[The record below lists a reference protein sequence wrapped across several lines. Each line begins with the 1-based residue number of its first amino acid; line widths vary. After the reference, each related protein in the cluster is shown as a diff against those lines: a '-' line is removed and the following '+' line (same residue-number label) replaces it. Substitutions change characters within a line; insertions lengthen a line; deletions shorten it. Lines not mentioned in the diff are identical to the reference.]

1 MTKMIAAFPLVL
13 GLCLMLSPASAQVTV
28 ELTLEQ
34 EQYLPAESLPV
45 TVRITNRTGQSLRLG
60 QAEDWLTFSVEAR
73 DNQIVPKIR
82 DVPVVGE
89 FVLESSQVVTL
100 RVDVSPYFLLTRPGR
115 YLITATM
122 PLKEWNQDVRSEPK
136 SFDII
141 PGVKLWEQE
150 IGVLQRIA
158 LCYLCTSLLFCA
170 FRLKGLIVAC
180 ASLLLV
186 YWALTSFVPI
196 RDFNLE
202 TGHLKALQLEPASPE
217 TRARFLATTN
227 YVRGRFEDGLNLSQ
241 QIDFLYL
248 PGRKWDDSY
257 DPEGILTTL
266 PALATCL
273 LGVFAGLLLKSTS
286 TSDQK
291 KVLCLLAA
299 GIGSIAAGFLW
310 GLQFPVIKKIWT
322 SSYVLVAGGYSCLF
336 LAAFYQ
342 MVEIW
347 QWRKW
352 CIPFLWIGM
361 NPITI
366 YLASNLLP
374 IEDLAG
380 LVVGGPVKA
389 ALGPWGG
396 FVVALTGMAMLLA
409 LVRFLYQRKI
419 FLRL

>member
-1 MTKMIAAFPLVL
+1 MSLDALRGFDMFWIVGGEELIHGLYKAWPSGPLGLIHNQLNHKAWAGVAFYDLIFPLFVFIV
-13 GLCLMLSPASAQVTV
+13 GVSIV
-28 ELTLEQ
+28 
-34 EQYLPAESLPV
+34 
-45 TVRITNRTGQSLRLG
+45 
-60 QAEDWLTFSVEAR
+60 FSVRRMVEQ
-73 DNQIVPKIR
+73 D
-82 DVPVVGE
+82 G
-89 FVLESSQVVTL
+89 L
-100 RVDVSPYFLLTRPGR
+100 GR
-115 YLITATM
+115 TVKRIL
-122 PLKEWNQDVRSEPK
+122 VRSLVLYIFGLLVYGGISK
-136 SFDII
+136 
-141 PGVKLWEQE
+141 GVDHIRWM
-150 IGVLQRIA
+150 GVLQRIA
-158 LCYLCTSLLFCA
+158 ICYLCASLLFCA
-170 FRLKGLIVAC
+170 FRLKGLIVVC
-180 ASLLLV
+180 ASLLLG

-202 TGHLKALQLEPASPE
+202 TGHLKALQLEPESPE
-217 TRARFLATTN
+217 TRMQFLATTN

-257 DPEGILTTL
+257 DPEGILSTL
-266 PALATCL
+266 PAVATCL
-273 LGVFAGLLLKSTS
+273 LGVFAGLLLKNAS

-299 GIGSIAAGFLW
+299 GIGSIVAGFLW

-396 FVVALTGMAMLLA
+396 FVVALTGMAMMFA